1 MRITPVWRCVVG
13 SPGQGLGLSVC
24 LLVVLLLLSG
34 CEGPPTQSQADAYL
48 ERALIA
54 LDGGEPARAMAAIDK
69 ALALDPAL
77 LAAYHARA
85 MVYRSQQEYTA
96 ALADLEQIIERDPA
110 YVAAYIA
117 RGLTYQAMGDLEQ
130 TVASYQH
137 ALDLEPDNAA
147 WYNNLCWAYGVF
159 NEPEAGLEYCE
170 EAVALGPE
178 PFIHD
183 SRGLV
188 YALLGDYGN
197 AIIDFTIYTSYY
209 DRRYPGNTLRSVA
222 QRKAWIKAMQA
233 GENPFT
239 EEVLD
244 ALRTQ

>member
-1 MRITPVWRCVVG
+1 MDVTPPQYRLGNRPGKLFVVG
-13 SPGQGLGLSVC
+13 LTFVFGFV
-24 LLVVLLLLSG
+24 LLSG
-34 CEGPPTQSQADAYL
+34 CEGPPTQSQAEAYL
-48 ERALIA
+48 SRARVA
-54 LDGGEPARAMAAIDK
+54 WRDNETAQAMVSIDK
-69 ALALDPAL
+69 ALALDPDL
-77 LAAYHARA
+77 LPAYQIRA
-85 MVYRSQQEYTA
+85 IIYRSQQAYTA
-96 ALADLEQIIERDPA
+96 ALADLEQAIALDPG
-110 YVAAYIA
+110 YVDAYIA
-117 RGLTYQAMGDLEQ
+117 LGLTYQAMGDLEQ
-130 TVASYQH
+130 TVASYQQ

-159 NEPEAGLEYCE
+159 NQPEAGLEYCE
-170 EAVALGPE
+170 QAVALSPE

-197 AIIDFTIYTSYY
+197 AIIDFTIYISYY

-233 GENPFT
+233 GESPFT

-244 ALRTQ
+244 ELRTQ